1 MVGIWNDFKGV
12 FVMNFYKLSLVALM
26 TLYSAGAFAQPAK
39 SPWPEGAKPYII
51 SPKDGD
57 VVTGPVLVIMGLK
70 GLGIAPA
77 GIEKEKTG
85 HHHILIDADAPKGDE
100 LLNPLPANDNYK
112 HFGGGQTETVLTLKP
127 GSHTLQLLVGDHNHV
142 PYNPPLISDKI
153 TVIVK

>member
-1 MVGIWNDFKGV
+1 
-12 FVMNFYKLSLVALM
+12 MNFRNVCFMSAMVFSLVSTAVL
-26 TLYSAGAFAQPAK
+26 AQPAK

-57 VVTGPVLVIMGLK
+57 TITGSVSVVMGLK

-85 HHHILIDADAPKGDE
+85 HHHILIDADAPKGDD
-100 LLNPLPANDNYK
+100 LLNPLPADDNYK
-112 HFGGGQTETVLTLKP
+112 HFGGGQTETSLALKP
-127 GSHTLQLLVGDHNHV
+127 GTHTLQLIMGDHNHV

-153 TVIVK
+153 TITVK